1 MNEISK
7 VIVFIVLIIFFT
19 LVVLIILER
28 NEFFLEYRN
37 SKLNNKKYG
46 IQEEFNKS
54 DEAVELLAKLHNQM
68 SDLVSDLEKHY
79 PSDERVKRLVKGFRR
94 AEIEEAPNDEGSSY
108 TINKGDLVALCLRH
122 KKDGHPFHD
131 YNTLLFVII
140 HEMSHIASISEGHN
154 SEFIT
159 NFKWLLKEAKT
170 FGYYEPVNY
179 QNSPITYCG
188 VKVTNNPFF

>member
-7 VIVFIVLIIFFT
+7 LIVFIVLIVFFT
-19 LVVLIILER
+19 IIILIIAEK
-28 NEFFLEYRN
+28 NELFLEYRN

-46 IQEEFNKS
+46 IQEEFDKS
-54 DEAVELLAKLHNQM
+54 DEAVELLAKLHNHM
-68 SDLVSDLEKHY
+68 LKFVDDLQKQSPED
-79 PSDERVKRLVKGFRR
+79 DRVKRLVKGFKR
-94 AEIEEAPNDEGSSY
+94 AEIEEAPNDDGSSY

-122 KKDGHPFHD
+122 KEHNHPFHD

-159 NFKWLLKEAKT
+159 NFKWLLQNAKAL
-170 FGYYEPVNY
+170 GYYEPVNY
-179 QNSPITYCG
+179 QKSPITYCG
-188 VKVTNNPFF
+188 IKVTNNPYY

>member
-1 MNEISK
+1 MDEISK
-7 VIVFIVLIIFFT
+7 VIVFLVLVLFFT
-19 LVVLIILER
+19 LITLIIVEN
-28 NEFFLEYRN
+28 NELFIEYRN

-54 DEAVELLAKLHNQM
+54 DEAVELLAKLHNHM
-68 SDLVSDLEKHY
+68 NDFVTDLQKKI

-94 AEIEEAPNDEGSSY
+94 AEIEEAPNDDGSSF
-108 TINKGDLVALCLRH
+108 TINKGDLVAICLRH

-159 NFKWLLKEAKT
+159 NFKWLLQQAKEL
-170 FGYYEPVNY
+170 GYYEPVNY
-179 QNSPITYCG
+179 NNSPMTYCG
-188 VKVTNNPFF
+188 VKVTNNPYF

>member
-1 MNEISK
+1 MDEISK
-7 VIVFIVLIIFFT
+7 VIVFLVLVLFFT
-19 LVVLIILER
+19 LITLIIVEN
-28 NEFFLEYRN
+28 NELFIEYRN

-54 DEAVELLAKLHNQM
+54 DEAVELLAKLHNHM
-68 SDLVSDLEKHY
+68 NDFVTDLQKTI

-94 AEIEEAPNDEGSSY
+94 AEIEEAPNDDGSSF
-108 TINKGDLVALCLRH
+108 TINKGDLVAICLRH

-159 NFKWLLKEAKT
+159 NFKWLLQQAKEL
-170 FGYYEPVNY
+170 GYYEPVNY
-179 QNSPITYCG
+179 NNSPMTYCG
-188 VKVTNNPFF
+188 VKVTNNPYF